1 MRVYRVSLLS
11 EFSQRLVGEQSGWTN
26 ILKDIKL
33 EALNQEEKYR
43 KSSNKI
49 GLGKGDDSPKV
60 FKVCKEQEN
69 ENL

>member
-43 KSSNKI
+43 KWSKI